1 MTQNPYKTKISKL
14 FCTKK
19 PFLLLI
25 FLVIAF
31 ISGSNPCF
39 SADWPQWLGPKRD
52 GVWNEGGILTRFP
65 KEGPKLLWA
74 SPLSGGYAGP
84 AIANGRVYITDRQL
98 SDGKTDSENLF
109 SRANSEGKERLLC
122 LDASNGKP
130 IWEFSYPC
138 RSVRREN
145 GSDFVNIRRLLL

>member
-19 PFLLLI
+19 PFLMLLY
-25 FLVIAF
+25 LVTAF
-31 ISGSNPCF
+31 ISGSNLCF

-84 AIANGRVYITDRQL
+84 AIANLFHWKLWLNNCYLGC
-98 SDGKTDSENLF
+98 SLF
-109 SRANSEGKERLLC
+109 SDPHPLKLHIRFVRM
-122 LDASNGKP
+122 KP
-130 IWEFSYPC
+130 LGLHLRNKNNHKCY
-138 RSVRREN
+138 N
-145 GSDFVNIRRLLL
+145 T